1 MTASLI
7 VAAAANE
14 VIGRGGALPWH
25 LPADLRRFRALT
37 TGHVVVMGRLT
48 HESIV
53 DRLGHPLAGRTS
65 IVVSR
70 TMRGPGTEL
79 AGAGH
84 PAGTGLTGTG
94 HPAGTGLAG
103 AGRSAGTG
111 LTGTGL
117 ADPGRSAGTGLAG
130 SPHSTGEGRVLVVES
145 LESALAAAASIG
157 PPAGSDEFF
166 IIGGESVYRQALP
179 SVDKIY
185 LTRVHAEVSGDRR
198 MPDDWLAGFE
208 LASREDAADPGSGT
222 RYSFLG
228 YRRIP
233 S

>member
-79 AGAGH
+79 AGAAH
-84 PAGTGLTGTG
+84 R
-94 HPAGTGLAG
+94 AGTGLAG
-103 AGRSAGTG
+103 TG
-111 LTGTGL
+111 LAGTGL
-117 ADPGRSAGTGLAG
+117 ADPGRSAGTGLTG
-130 SPHSTGEGRVLVVES
+130 SPHSTGEDRVLVVHS

-157 PPAGSDEFF
+157 APAGSDEFF
-166 IIGGESVYRQALP
+166 IIGGESFYRQALP
-179 SVDKIY
+179 AVDKIY
-185 LTRVHAEVSGDRR
+185 LTRVHAEVSGDCR

>member
-79 AGAGH
+79 AGAAHRAGTGL
-84 PAGTGLTGTG
+84 AGTGGSAGTELTGTGLTGT
-94 HPAGTGLAG
+94 
-103 AGRSAGTG
+103 GRSAGTG

-117 ADPGRSAGTGLAG
+117 TG
-130 SPHSTGEGRVLVVES
+130 SPHSTGEDRVLVVRS

-157 PPAGSDEFF
+157 APAGSDEFF

-179 SVDKIY
+179 AVDKIY
-185 LTRVHAEVSGDRR
+185 LTRVHAEVSGDCR

>member
-65 IVVSR
+65 VVVSR

-79 AGAGH
+79 AGAAH
-84 PAGTGLTGTG
+84 R
-94 HPAGTGLAG
+94 AGTGLAG
-103 AGRSAGTG
+103 TGRSAGTG
-111 LTGTGL
+111 LVGTGL
-117 ADPGRSAGTGLAG
+117 ADPGRSAGTGLTG
-130 SPHSTGEGRVLVVES
+130 SPHSTGEDRVLVVHS

-157 PPAGSDEFF
+157 APAGSDEFF

-179 SVDKIY
+179 AVDKIY
-185 LTRVHAEVSGDRR
+185 LTRVHAEVSGDCR

>member
-53 DRLGHPLAGRTS
+53 DRLGRPLTGRTS

-84 PAGTGLTGTG
+84 PARTGLASTG

-103 AGRSAGTG
+103 AGRPAGTE
-111 LTGTGL
+111 
-117 ADPGRSAGTGLAG
+117 LAG
-130 SPHSTGEGRVLVVES
+130 SPHSTGEGRVLIVDS

-157 PPAGSDEFF
+157 APAGSGEFF

-228 YRRIP
+228 YRRIT

>member
-65 IVVSR
+65 VVVSR
-70 TMRGPGTEL
+70 TMRGPGTGL

-84 PAGTGLTGTG
+84 PAGTGL
-94 HPAGTGLAG
+94 AGT
-103 AGRSAGTG
+103 GRSAGTG
-111 LTGTGL
+111 LAGTGPSAGTGL
-117 ADPGRSAGTGLAG
+117 AGSGPSAETGLAG

-157 PPAGSDEFF
+157 APAGSDEFF

-222 RYSFLG
+222 TYSFLG
-228 YRRIP
+228 YRRIAP
-233 S
+233 

>member
-79 AGAGH
+79 AGARY
-84 PAGTGLTGTG
+84 PARMGLASTG

-103 AGRSAGTG
+103 TGRPAGTE
-111 LTGTGL
+111 
-117 ADPGRSAGTGLAG
+117 LAG
-130 SPHSTGEGRVLVVES
+130 SPHSTGEGWVLIVDS

-157 PPAGSDEFF
+157 APAGSDEFF

-179 SVDKIY
+179 SVGKIY

-198 MPDDWLAGFE
+198 MPDDWLADFE

-228 YRRIP
+228 YRRIT

>member
-79 AGAGH
+79 AGAAH
-84 PAGTGLTGTG
+84 R
-94 HPAGTGLAG
+94 AGTGLAG
-103 AGRSAGTG
+103 TGRSAGTG
-111 LTGTGL
+111 LAGTGL
-117 ADPGRSAGTGLAG
+117 ADPGRSAGTGLTG
-130 SPHSTGEGRVLVVES
+130 SPHSTGEDRVLVVHS
-145 LESALAAAASIG
+145 LESALAVAASIG
-157 PPAGSDEFF
+157 APAGSDEFF
-166 IIGGESVYRQALP
+166 IIGGESIYRQALP
-179 SVDKIY
+179 AVDKIY
-185 LTRVHAEVSGDRR
+185 LTRVHAEVSGDCR

>member
-53 DRLGHPLAGRTS
+53 DRLGHPLPGRTS

-84 PAGTGLTGTG
+84 PAGTGLAGAG
-94 HPAGTGLAG
+94 RSEGTGLAG
-103 AGRSAGTG
+103 TGRP
-111 LTGTGL
+111 
-117 ADPGRSAGTGLAG
+117 DGTGLAG
-130 SPHSTGEGRVLVVES
+130 SPHSAGDDRVLVVDS

-157 PPAGSDEFF
+157 APAGRDEFF

-185 LTRVHAEVSGDRR
+185 LTRVHAEVSGDCR

-208 LASREDAADPGSGT
+208 LASREDGADPGSGT

-228 YRRIP
+228 YRRIA

>member
-79 AGAGH
+79 AGAAH
-84 PAGTGLTGTG
+84 R
-94 HPAGTGLAG
+94 AGTGLAG
-103 AGRSAGTG
+103 TGRSAGTG
-111 LTGTGL
+111 LAGTGRSAGTGL
-117 ADPGRSAGTGLAG
+117 ADPGRSAGTGLTG
-130 SPHSTGEGRVLVVES
+130 SPHSTGEDRVLVVHS

-157 PPAGSDEFF
+157 APAGSDEFF

-179 SVDKIY
+179 AVDKIY
-185 LTRVHAEVSGDRR
+185 LTRVHAEVSGDCR

>member
-65 IVVSR
+65 VVVSR

-84 PAGTGLTGTG
+84 PAGTGL
-94 HPAGTGLAG
+94 AGN
-103 AGRSAGTG
+103 
-111 LTGTGL
+111 
-117 ADPGRSAGTGLAG
+117 GRSAGTGLAG
-130 SPHSTGEGRVLVVES
+130 SPYSVGEDRVLVVDS

-157 PPAGSDEFF
+157 APAGSGEFF
-166 IIGGESVYRQALP
+166 IIGGESVYRRALP

-208 LASREDAADPGSGT
+208 LASREDAADPGRGT
-222 RYSFLG
+222 RYSFLS
-228 YRRIP
+228 YRRIT

>member
-25 LPADLRRFRALT
+25 LPADLRHFRALT

-53 DRLGHPLAGRTS
+53 DRLGHPLADRTS

-79 AGAGH
+79 AD
-84 PAGTGLTGTG
+84 TG
-94 HPAGTGLAG
+94 P
-103 AGRSAGTG
+103 SAE
-111 LTGTGL
+111 
-117 ADPGRSAGTGLAG
+117 TGLAG
-130 SPHSTGEGRVLVVES
+130 SPHSTGEGRVLVVDS

-157 PPAGSDEFF
+157 APADSDEFF

-198 MPDDWLAGFE
+198 MPDDWLAGFD

-222 RYSFLG
+222 RYSFLS
-228 YRRIP
+228 YRRIAL
-233 S
+233 

>member
-48 HESIV
+48 HESII
-53 DRLGHPLAGRTS
+53 DRLGHPLANRTS

-70 TMRGPGTEL
+70 TLRCAGTGP

-84 PAGTGLTGTG
+84 PAGD
-94 HPAGTGLAG
+94 
-103 AGRSAGTG
+103 GRI
-111 LTGTGL
+111 
-117 ADPGRSAGTGLAG
+117 
-130 SPHSTGEGRVLVVES
+130 LVVDSVEA
-145 LESALAAAASIG
+145 ALAAAAGIG
-157 PPAGSDEFF
+157 APGESGEFF

-179 SVDKIY
+179 SADKIY
-185 LTRVHAEVSGDRR
+185 LTRVHAEVDGDCR
-198 MPDDWLAGFE
+198 MPAGWLAGFE

-228 YRRIP
+228 YRRIAP
-233 S
+233 

>member
-25 LPADLRRFRALT
+25 LPADLRHFRALT

-53 DRLGHPLAGRTS
+53 DRLGHPLADRTS

-79 AGAGH
+79 AGAAH
-84 PAGTGLTGTG
+84 RTGTE
-94 HPAGTGLAG
+94 LART
-103 AGRSAGTG
+103 GRSAGTG
-111 LTGTGL
+111 LAGTGL
-117 ADPGRSAGTGLAG
+117 ADPGRSAGTGLTG
-130 SPHSTGEGRVLVVES
+130 SPHSTGEDRVLVVHS

-157 PPAGSDEFF
+157 APAGSDEFF

-179 SVDKIY
+179 AVDKIY
-185 LTRVHAEVSGDRR
+185 LTRVHAEVSGDCR

>member
-84 PAGTGLTGTG
+84 PAGTGL
-94 HPAGTGLAG
+94 AGT
-103 AGRSAGTG
+103 GRSAGTG
-111 LTGTGL
+111 LAGPGL
-117 ADPGRSAGTGLAG
+117 ADPGRSAGTGLIG
-130 SPHSTGEGRVLVVES
+130 SPHSTGEDRVLVVQS
-145 LESALAAAASIG
+145 LESALATAASIG
-157 PPAGSDEFF
+157 APAGSDEFF

-179 SVDKIY
+179 TVDKIY
-185 LTRVHAEVSGDRR
+185 LTRVHAEVSGDCR

-228 YRRIP
+228 FRRIP

>member
-79 AGAGH
+79 AGAAH
-84 PAGTGLTGTG
+84 RAGTCL
-94 HPAGTGLAG
+94 AGT
-103 AGRSAGTG
+103 GRSAGTG
-111 LTGTGL
+111 LVGTGL
-117 ADPGRSAGTGLAG
+117 ADPGRSAGTGLTG
-130 SPHSTGEGRVLVVES
+130 GPHSTGEDRVLVVHS

-157 PPAGSDEFF
+157 APAGRDEFF

-179 SVDKIY
+179 AVDKIY
-185 LTRVHAEVSGDRR
+185 LTRVHAEVSGDCR

>member
-25 LPADLRRFRALT
+25 LPADLRHFRALT

-65 IVVSR
+65 IVISR

-79 AGAGH
+79 AGAAH
-84 PAGTGLTGTG
+84 R
-94 HPAGTGLAG
+94 AGTGLAG
-103 AGRSAGTG
+103 TGRSAGTG
-111 LTGTGL
+111 LAGTGL
-117 ADPGRSAGTGLAG
+117 ADPGRSAGTGLTG
-130 SPHSTGEGRVLVVES
+130 SPHSTGEDRVLVVHS

-157 PPAGSDEFF
+157 APAGSDEFF

-179 SVDKIY
+179 AVDKIY
-185 LTRVHAEVSGDRR
+185 LTRVHAEVSGDCR

>member
-53 DRLGHPLAGRTS
+53 DRLGHPLADRTS

-79 AGAGH
+79 TGAGH
-84 PAGTGLTGTG
+84 PARTGLASTG

-103 AGRSAGTG
+103 TGRPAGTE
-111 LTGTGL
+111 
-117 ADPGRSAGTGLAG
+117 LAG
-130 SPHSTGEGRVLVVES
+130 SPHSTGEGRVLIVDS
-145 LESALAAAASIG
+145 LESALAAAANIG
-157 PPAGSDEFF
+157 APAGSGEFF

-185 LTRVHAEVSGDRR
+185 LTRVHAELSGDRR

-228 YRRIP
+228 YRRIT

>member
-79 AGAGH
+79 AGAAH
-84 PAGTGLTGTG
+84 R
-94 HPAGTGLAG
+94 AGTGLAG
-103 AGRSAGTG
+103 TGRSAGTG
-111 LTGTGL
+111 LGGTGL
-117 ADPGRSAGTGLAG
+117 ADPGRSAGTGLTG
-130 SPHSTGEGRVLVVES
+130 SPHSTGEDRVLVVHS

-157 PPAGSDEFF
+157 APAGSDEFF
-166 IIGGESVYRQALP
+166 IIGGESIYRQALP
-179 SVDKIY
+179 AVDKIY
-185 LTRVHAEVSGDRR
+185 LTRVHAEVSGDCR

>member
-79 AGAGH
+79 AGAAH
-84 PAGTGLTGTG
+84 R
-94 HPAGTGLAG
+94 AGTGLAG
-103 AGRSAGTG
+103 TGRSAGTG
-111 LTGTGL
+111 LTG
-117 ADPGRSAGTGLAG
+117 
-130 SPHSTGEGRVLVVES
+130 SPHSTGEDRVLVVHS

-157 PPAGSDEFF
+157 APAGSDEFF

-179 SVDKIY
+179 AVDKIY
-185 LTRVHAEVSGDRR
+185 LTRVHAEVSGDCR

>member
-79 AGAGH
+79 AGAAH
-84 PAGTGLTGTG
+84 R
-94 HPAGTGLAG
+94 AGTGLAG
-103 AGRSAGTG
+103 RGRSAGTG
-111 LTGTGL
+111 LAGTGL
-117 ADPGRSAGTGLAG
+117 ADPGRSAGTGLTG
-130 SPHSTGEGRVLVVES
+130 SLHSTGEDRVLVVHS

-157 PPAGSDEFF
+157 APAGSDEFF

-179 SVDKIY
+179 AVAKIY
-185 LTRVHAEVSGDRR
+185 LTRVHAEVSGDCR

-208 LASREDAADPGSGT
+208 LASREDAPDPGSGT

>member
-79 AGAGH
+79 
-84 PAGTGLTGTG
+84 T
-94 HPAGTGLAG
+94 G

-111 LTGTGL
+111 LAGTGPSAGTGL
-117 ADPGRSAGTGLAG
+117 AGTGPSAGTGLAG
-130 SPHSTGEGRVLVVES
+130 SPHSTGEGRVLLVDS

-157 PPAGSDEFF
+157 APAGNDEFF

-198 MPDDWLAGFE
+198 MPDDWLAGFD

-222 RYSFLG
+222 RYSFLS
-228 YRRIP
+228 YRRIAL
-233 S
+233 

>member
-25 LPADLRRFRALT
+25 LPADLRRFRTLT

-79 AGAGH
+79 AGAAH
-84 PAGTGLTGTG
+84 R
-94 HPAGTGLAG
+94 AGTGLAG
-103 AGRSAGTG
+103 TGRSAGTG
-111 LTGTGL
+111 LAGTGL
-117 ADPGRSAGTGLAG
+117 ADPGRSAGTGLTG
-130 SPHSTGEGRVLVVES
+130 SPHSTGEDRVLVVHS

-157 PPAGSDEFF
+157 APAGSDEFF

-179 SVDKIY
+179 AVDKIY
-185 LTRVHAEVSGDRR
+185 LTRVHAEVSGDCR

>member
-65 IVVSR
+65 VVVSR

-84 PAGTGLTGTG
+84 PAGTGL
-94 HPAGTGLAG
+94 
-103 AGRSAGTG
+103 
-111 LTGTGL
+111 
-117 ADPGRSAGTGLAG
+117 AG
-130 SPHSTGEGRVLVVES
+130 SPYSVGEDRVLVVDS

-157 PPAGSDEFF
+157 APAGSGEFF
-166 IIGGESVYRQALP
+166 IIGGESVYRRALP

-185 LTRVHAEVSGDRR
+185 LTRVHAQVSGDRR

-228 YRRIP
+228 YRRIT

>member
-1 MTASLI
+1 
-7 VAAAANE
+7 
-14 VIGRGGALPWH
+14 
-25 LPADLRRFRALT
+25 
-37 TGHVVVMGRLT
+37 
-48 HESIV
+48 
-53 DRLGHPLAGRTS
+53 
-65 IVVSR
+65 
-70 TMRGPGTEL
+70 MRGPGTEL
-79 AGAGH
+79 AGA
-84 PAGTGLTGTG
+84 A

-103 AGRSAGTG
+103 TGRSAGTG
-111 LTGTGL
+111 LTGTGLTGAGLTGTGLADTGL
-117 ADPGRSAGTGLAG
+117 ADPGRSAGTGLTG
-130 SPHSTGEGRVLVVES
+130 SPRSTGEDRVLVVHS

-157 PPAGSDEFF
+157 APAGSDEFF

-185 LTRVHAEVSGDRR
+185 LTRVHAEVSGDCR

-222 RYSFLG
+222 RYSFRG

>member
-14 VIGRGGALPWH
+14 VIGRGGALPWY

-53 DRLGHPLAGRTS
+53 DRLGHPLANRTS

-70 TMRGPGTEL
+70 TLPGTGAEL
-79 AGAGH
+79 AGARH
-84 PAGTGLTGTG
+84 PAGTE
-94 HPAGTGLAG
+94 PAGTRPLAG
-103 AGRSAGTG
+103 AEPAGTLYSAG
-111 LTGTGL
+111 
-117 ADPGRSAGTGLAG
+117 DDQ
-130 SPHSTGEGRVLVVES
+130 VLVVDS

-157 PPAGSDEFF
+157 APAGSGEFF

-185 LTRVHAEVSGDRR
+185 LTRVHAQVSGDRS
-198 MPDDWLAGFE
+198 MPAGWLAGFE

-228 YRRIP
+228 YRRIR

>member
-53 DRLGHPLAGRTS
+53 DRLGHPLADRTS

-79 AGAGH
+79 DGAAH
-84 PAGTGLTGTG
+84 R
-94 HPAGTGLAG
+94 AGTGLAG
-103 AGRSAGTG
+103 TGGSAGTELTGTG

-117 ADPGRSAGTGLAG
+117 TG
-130 SPHSTGEGRVLVVES
+130 SPHSTGEDRIRP
-145 LESALAAAASIG
+145 AAVYVHVRSPERAST
-157 PPAGSDEFF
+157 A
-166 IIGGESVYRQALP
+166 
-179 SVDKIY
+179 
-185 LTRVHAEVSGDRR
+185 
-198 MPDDWLAGFE
+198 
-208 LASREDAADPGSGT
+208 
-222 RYSFLG
+222 
-228 YRRIP
+228 
-233 S
+233 

>member
-53 DRLGHPLAGRTS
+53 DRLGHPLAERTS

-70 TMRGPGTEL
+70 TMRGPGREL
-79 AGAGH
+79 AGSLH
-84 PAGTGLTGTG
+84 
-94 HPAGTGLAG
+94 
-103 AGRSAGTG
+103 SAGE
-111 LTGTGL
+111 
-117 ADPGRSAGTGLAG
+117 D
-130 SPHSTGEGRVLVVES
+130 RVLVVDS

-157 PPAGSDEFF
+157 APAGSGEFF

-185 LTRVHAEVSGDRR
+185 LTRVHAEISGDRR
-198 MPDDWLAGFE
+198 MPDGWLAGFE
-208 LASREDAADPGSGT
+208 LASQEAAADPGSGT

-228 YRRIP
+228 YRRIA

>member
-65 IVVSR
+65 VVVSR

-84 PAGTGLTGTG
+84 PAGTGL
-94 HPAGTGLAG
+94 AGN
-103 AGRSAGTG
+103 
-111 LTGTGL
+111 
-117 ADPGRSAGTGLAG
+117 GRSAGTGLAG
-130 SPHSTGEGRVLVVES
+130 SPYSVGEDRVLVVDS

-157 PPAGSDEFF
+157 APAGSGEFF
-166 IIGGESVYRQALP
+166 IIGGESVYRRALP

-185 LTRVHAEVSGDRR
+185 LTRVHAQVSGDRR

-228 YRRIP
+228 YRRIT